1 MKITYTDTMHVVD
14 KTLTN
19 GIMTHDNQS
28 QILSIVFFWRKWENM
43 NDGITI
49 MFTYIYP

>member
-28 QILSIVFFWRKWENM
+28 QILSIVFFGVNGKTWM
-43 NDGITI
+43 
-49 MFTYIYP
+49 MV